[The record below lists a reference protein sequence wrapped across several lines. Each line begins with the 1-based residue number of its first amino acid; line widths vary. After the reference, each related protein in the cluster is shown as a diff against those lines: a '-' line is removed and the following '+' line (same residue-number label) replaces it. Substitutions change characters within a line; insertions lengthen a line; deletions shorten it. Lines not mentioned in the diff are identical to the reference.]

1 MTMVAKTK
9 RAGLPHHTPVNLSKP
24 GDALTKTQQRVLDLI
39 VRYIREIGYPPS
51 ILDLMGKLG
60 IRSPNGI
67 VCHLM
72 ALEKKGRIRR
82 DRGVTRGIVVLQG
95 HGEHVGK

>member
-51 ILDLMGKLG
+51 ILDLMAGLG

-82 DRGVTRGIVVLQG
+82 DRGVTRGIVVLAQPG
-95 HGEHVGK
+95 GNQ